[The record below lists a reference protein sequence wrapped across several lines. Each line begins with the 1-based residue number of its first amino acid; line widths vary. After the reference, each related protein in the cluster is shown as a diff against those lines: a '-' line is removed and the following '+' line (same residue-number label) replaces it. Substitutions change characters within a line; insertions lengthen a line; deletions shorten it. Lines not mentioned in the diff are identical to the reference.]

1 MVLPWDQR
9 ERCRLR
15 ARLAS
20 GEEVALF
27 LARGTV
33 LRDGDLLSGEGG
45 RVVRVVAAPEPTYLV
60 RCVDAAMLARCA
72 YHLGNRHTQAQ
83 VGPGWIR
90 IRVDPVL
97 KEMVL
102 GLGAQVDEEL
112 AKFEPEPGAYAGGH
126 GHGACAR
133 PGRRPAGA
141 GAGCARRSTGPMPWV
156 SARRRRM
163 NAAGLLHLLQFA
175 SPALPIGGYSYS
187 QGLEAALEEGLVHD
201 AASARDWIVRGLH
214 EVMAQWDAP
223 LFWRLLQAFAAR
235 DDAAIRDCGATASW
249 PRATPP
255 NCAPRPCRWAIR

>member
-1 MVLPWDQR
+1 MLSLHTKIPRADAIHDLMVLPWDQR

-15 ARLAS
+15 TRLAS

-33 LRDGDLLSGEGG
+33 LRDGDLLTGEGG

-60 RCVDAAMLARCA
+60 RCRDAAMLARCA

-126 GHGACAR
+126 AHGHGHGHAHPGAGLLAPVPVRQKIHR
-133 PGRRPAGA
+133 PDGVGA
-141 GAGCARRSTGPMPWV
+141 GAGTSM
-156 SARRRRM
+156 
-163 NAAGLLHLLQFA
+163 AAQ
-175 SPALPIGGYSYS
+175 
-187 QGLEAALEEGLVHD
+187 EA
-201 AASARDWIVRGLH
+201 
-214 EVMAQWDAP
+214 
-223 LFWRLLQAFAAR
+223 
-235 DDAAIRDCGATASW
+235 
-249 PRATPP
+249 
-255 NCAPRPCRWAIR
+255 